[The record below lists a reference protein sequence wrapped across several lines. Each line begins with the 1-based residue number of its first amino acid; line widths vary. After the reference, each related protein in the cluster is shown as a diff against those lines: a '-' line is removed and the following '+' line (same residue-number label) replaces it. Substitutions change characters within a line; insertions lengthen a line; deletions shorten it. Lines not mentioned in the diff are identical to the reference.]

1 MGYVESLPPPRMSAL
16 EELRRAAELRDP
28 ERCQFLLKTLFM
40 QMEFYHALA
49 VVVEQARA
57 YLPTFEAAYPDGQF
71 ARQILMQMVNTGTAP
86 ARLPPEAQRDFD
98 YPGAANYMKALAD
111 MARALQPGALPG
123 RIGYLVSATANAIM
137 AILVEQYYGRRSEA
151 WIVVR
156 SQPAS
161 PPAQQIAYQFWTDD
175 EVALLDTD
183 AWLQVAEAI
192 EAHQQRNNPPRSPR
206 RVGGKMECQDRR
218 S

>member
-1 MGYVESLPPPRMSAL
+1 MSAL
-16 EELRRAAELRDP
+16 AELRQAAELRDP
-28 ERCQFLLKTLFM
+28 ERCQFLLKALFM
-40 QMEFYHALA
+40 EMEFYHALA
-49 VVVEQARA
+49 VVVGQARA
-57 YLPTFEAAYPDGQF
+57 YLPTFEAAYPDGRF

-86 ARLPPEAQRDFD
+86 ARLPPEAQRDFE

-111 MARALQPGALPG
+111 MARALQPGERPG

-151 WIVVR
+151 WTLVR

-161 PPAQQIAYQFWTDD
+161 STAQQIAYQFWTDD

-192 EAHQQRNNPPRSPR
+192 EAHQR
-206 RVGGKMECQDRR
+206 RTEKAQT
-218 S
+218 